1 MTASFLSLGRAMSSQ
16 AFPAGRRARLVVLI
30 YHRVLAEADPVRP
43 GEVTEQE
50 FNWQMQ
56 LLARYFRVIPLQ
68 EAIERLEAGDLPA
81 RSACITFDD
90 GYADNVTL
98 ALPILER
105 HGLHA
110 TFFIATG
117 FFHDECMWNDEVL
130 DAIRDTPR
138 QQLDLSSMKL
148 SEFQVNTPA
157 ARRQATKVIIPR
169 LKYLPF
175 AQRAS
180 RVRQL
185 VEICEVES
193 SSGLMMGR
201 EGVRK
206 LHEAGMTIGAHTCNH
221 PILSTL
227 SPDEAKKEISRS
239 KDVLEDTIGA
249 PVDLFAYPNGQPGED
264 YRRVERDIV
273 ESLGFSGAV
282 STSPGAARM
291 LSDPYQVPRFTPWD
305 KQPLPFFL
313 RLLHNA
319 RRVPPRYV

>member
-1 MTASFLSLGRAMSSQ
+1 MTASFLSFGRAVLGQ
-16 AFPAGRRARLVVLI
+16 VFPAGRRARLVVLI

-43 GEVTEQE
+43 GEVTGQE
-50 FNWQMQ
+50 FTWQMQ
-56 LLARYFRVIPLQ
+56 LLAKYFHVIPLR
-68 EAIERLEAGDLPA
+68 EAIERLKAGDLPV
-81 RSACITFDD
+81 RTACVTFDD

-105 HGLHA
+105 YGLHA

-117 FFHDECMWNDEVL
+117 FFHGECMWNDEVL
-130 DAIRDTPR
+130 NAIRDTLR

-148 SEFQVNTPA
+148 GEFQLKTPVARWQA
-157 ARRQATKVIIPR
+157 AKAIIPR

-180 RVRQL
+180 QVRQL
-185 VEICEVES
+185 VEICEIES

-201 EGVRK
+201 EGVQK
-206 LHEAGMTIGAHTCNH
+206 LHEAGMTIGAHTRNH
-221 PILSTL
+221 PILSTQ
-227 SPDEAKKEISRS
+227 SPDEAKKEISQS
-239 KDVLEDTIGA
+239 KDMLEDIIGD

-264 YRRVERDIV
+264 YRRAERDIV